1 MRFLCGEIRFLFVVL
16 PITVCLDLG
25 FVATQMVVGILLI
38 LGDLK
43 L

>member
-16 PITVCLDLG
+16 PLG